1 LQFQGVENRAWTSFA
16 YPVRDLI
23 YYAEEEAMSTFWG
36 VATSLLYTAAFI
48 GCLWWANWAY
58 RQLDLG
64 RRYNLAA
71 GVRLL
76 IVLAVGAMMYS
87 AVARILNGIF
97 AIFRQYGEGWGNAAD
112 VIGGLAVLA
121 FVAWLYT
128 RATLEK

>member
-1 LQFQGVENRAWTSFA
+1 M
-16 YPVRDLI
+16 P
-23 YYAEEEAMSTFWG
+23 TFWG
-36 VATSLLYTAAFI
+36 VVTSLLYTAAFI

-76 IVLAVGAMMYS
+76 IVLALGAMVYS

-97 AIFRQYGEGWGNAAD
+97 AIFRQYGEGWLNAVD
-112 VIGGLAVLA
+112 VIGALAVLA